1 MGLQPGMVAGKVS
14 QPGVIFAIYFFL
26 FTSSVQFGLV
36 WFDYFFAGFW
46 LVTSG
51 FVSGSGSYKKGL
63 KFILTVFLKIWF
75 LINFLNVFELFE
87 YINVKNNF

>member
-1 MGLQPGMVAGKVS
+1 
-14 QPGVIFAIYFFL
+14 
-26 FTSSVQFGLV
+26 
-36 WFDYFFAGFW
+36 
-46 LVTSG
+46 VTSG